1 MDRRIKKKL
10 QLLVSEKDPLKKS
23 LALLAVLTEALKAQ
37 DIRPILVGGRALEF
51 YTLGGY
57 ATRDIDLV
65 TNGRTQVGSILQ
77 KMGFLKR
84 PGERHWY
91 HEELDL
97 ALEIPDDTL
106 AGNIDKLTTL
116 EIDGMDCSI
125 IGVEDLIVDRLSA
138 AKFWKSA
145 SDAQWAARLLAL
157 HVDEL
162 DPNYLRQA
170 AEKAEVE
177 DFLEKAW
184 QQSQAFL
191 SQQHY

>member
-1 MDRRIKKKL
+1 MDKKIKKKL
-10 QLLVSEKDPLKKS
+10 QLLASEKDPLKKS
-23 LALLAVLTEALKAQ
+23 LTLLAILTEALKAY

-65 TNGRTQVGSILQ
+65 TSGRTQVSMVLQ
-77 KMGFLKR
+77 EMGFLKR

-91 HEELDL
+91 HEDLDL

-106 AGNIDKLTTL
+106 AGDIDKLTTL
-116 EIDGMDCSI
+116 EIDGMECSI
-125 IGVEDLIVDRLSA
+125 IGVEDLVVDRLAA

-145 SDAQWAARLLAL
+145 SDAQWAARLMAL
-157 HVDEL
+157 HVDEI
-162 DPNYLRQA
+162 DPNYLRHA
-170 AEKAEVE
+170 AKKAEVE

-184 QQSQAFL
+184 QQSQAYL
-191 SQQHY
+191 TQ

>member
-1 MDRRIKKKL
+1 MHKRFKKKL
-10 QLLVSEKDPLKKS
+10 QPLVSEKDPLKKS
-23 LALLAVLTEALKAQ
+23 LALLAVLTEALKPQ
-37 DIRPILVGGRALEF
+37 EIKPILVGGRALEF

-65 TNGRTQVGSILQ
+65 TNGRAQASAILEE
-77 KMGFLKR
+77 MGFLKR

-106 AGNIDKLTTL
+106 AGNVDKLTTL
-116 EIDGMDCSI
+116 EIDGMECFI

-138 AKFWKSA
+138 AKFWKSS

-157 HVDEL
+157 HIDEI
-162 DPNYLRQA
+162 DPNYLLQA
-170 AEKAEVE
+170 AEKAQVE
-177 DFLEKAW
+177 DFLEETW